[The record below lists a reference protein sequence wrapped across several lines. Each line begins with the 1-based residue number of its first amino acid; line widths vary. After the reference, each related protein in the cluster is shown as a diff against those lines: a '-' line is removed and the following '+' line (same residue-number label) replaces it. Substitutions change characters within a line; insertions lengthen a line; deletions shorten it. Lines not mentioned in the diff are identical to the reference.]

1 MSSLAVWSVGGLYY
15 AFNVVYRKSHN
26 SYHFPGILSHYFS
39 KWNEFS
45 SLLCIIIA
53 FVCEITTILFMEGC
67 ENHMGFRYNSCWH
80 GIHPNPYMHFHWWS
94 AWSTENDVALAFSAQ
109 NFITISTLKNEWK
122 FQAKLICM
130 QWKWTELFID
140 LRTVQHLCQYIL
152 SRVSSKDDKTF

>member
-39 KWNEFS
+39 KWNELS

-53 FVCEITTILFMEGC
+53 FVSEITTILFMEGC

-94 AWSTENDVALAFSAQ
+94 AWGTENDVALASSAQ
-109 NFITISTLKNEWK
+109 NIIHYNFHSQKWSYMRSTWIPGKTQLYAVQMDRIIHSFENGTT
-122 FQAKLICM
+122 FM
-130 QWKWTELFID
+130 
-140 LRTVQHLCQYIL
+140 TVH
-152 SRVSSKDDKTF
+152 SVPS